1 MHTLVLTDIPA
12 KVISLKT
19 AIIHDWLVTYAGAE
33 RCLEQIIGLY
43 PDADLFSLVDFLPPD
58 QRAFIQ
64 HKKVRTS
71 FLQSMPFAKNRYRS
85 YLPFMPFAI
94 ERYDLSGYDLVISS
108 SHAVAKGVIT
118 GAHQLHVCYC
128 YTPMRYAW
136 DLHDQ
141 YLRESGLDHG
151 LKGFAARRI
160 LGSMR
165 KWDLSTANRVDQ
177 YIAISHYIAER
188 IKRIYGREAAVI
200 YPPVDTDAFMPS
212 NRKEDYYVTASR
224 MVPYKRVDMIVEAFS
239 RMPDKT
245 LVVVGDGPD
254 FEKVKAKAGRNIRLL
269 GYQPARLIQEHLQ
282 KARAFVYA
290 AEEDFGIVT
299 VEAQACGTPVI
310 AFGRGGSMETVQDN
324 RTGVFFKEQTV
335 ESLQDAVLRFEKI
348 CDTFDP
354 NVIRRNA
361 EQFGEE
367 RFRSEFKEFIER
379 AAEQH
384 VRQKISPGSR

>member
-1 MHTLVLTDIPA
+1 V
-12 KVISLKT
+12 KT
-19 AIIHDWLVTYAGAE
+19 AIVHDWLVTYAGAE
-33 RCLEQIIGLY
+33 RALEQILCLY
-43 PDADLFSLVDFLPPD
+43 PESDLYSLVDFIPRE
-58 QRAFIQ
+58 QRGFIRN
-64 HKKVRTS
+64 KKVTTS
-71 FLQSMPFAKNRYRS
+71 FLQSFPFAKKKYRN
-85 YLPFMPFAI
+85 YLPFMPLAI
-94 ERYDLSGYDLVISS
+94 EQFDLSAYDLIISS
-108 SHAVAKGVIT
+108 SHAVAKGVLT
-118 GAHQLHVCYC
+118 HDRQLHVCYC

-136 DLHDQ
+136 DLQDQ

-160 LGSMR
+160 LRSMR
-165 KWDLSTANRVDQ
+165 KWDRSTANRVDQ

-188 IKRIYGREAAVI
+188 IKRIYSREAAVI
-200 YPPVDTDAFMPS
+200 YPPVDTNAFMPS

-224 MVPYKRVDMIVEAFS
+224 MVPYKRVDLIVEAFS
-239 RMPDKT
+239 RMSDKT

-254 FEKVKAKAGRNIRLL
+254 FEKVKAKAGRNIKLL
-269 GYQPARLIQEHLQ
+269 GYQPARVMQEHLQ

-310 AFGRGGSMETVQDN
+310 AFGRGGSLETVQDN

-335 ESLQDAVLRFEKI
+335 ESMQDAVLRFEKI

-354 NVIRRNA
+354 NMIRRNA
-361 EQFGEE
+361 EQFGKE
-367 RFRSEFKEFIER
+367 RFRSEFKEFIEH

-384 VRQKISPGSR
+384 VRQKVSPGSR